1 MPAIV
6 ASPTMTPGFSQL
18 QDELDAFLFEF
29 LDSTPQELIDIFEDK
44 AEKLAMPGITERA
57 VKENDIAPH
66 FVLPDAEG
74 KKVSLADLL
83 LDGPVIVTFYRG
95 EWCPYCNITLRALQ
109 KYLPK
114 FQAKGAKLVA
124 ISPQLPDYTA
134 KMVKKNGLEFDVLSD
149 VGCQV
154 GLEYGVDFVLDK
166 DLRPLY
172 DNFGINISRI
182 NGDGSFKLPVPA
194 TYVVDTDGTV
204 LYSFVNTDYAKR
216 AEPEEILKA
225 IPDYGPSGTVW

>member
-1 MPAIV
+1 MSATV
-6 ASPTMTPGFSQL
+6 ASPTMTPIISKL

-29 LDSTPQELIDIFEDK
+29 LEVTPQELIDIFEDK
-44 AEKLAMPGITERA
+44 AEKLAMSGITERA

-66 FVLPDAEG
+66 FVLPDADG
-74 KKVSLADLL
+74 RKVSLGDIL
-83 LDGPVIVTFYRG
+83 LDGPAIITFYRG

-109 KYLPK
+109 RYLPQ
-114 FQAKGAKLVA
+114 FEAKGAKLVA
-124 ISPQLPDYTA
+124 ISPQQPDYTA
-134 KMVKKNGLEFDVLSD
+134 KMVKKNDLKFDVLSD

-154 GLEYGVDFVLDK
+154 GREYGVDFVLDK

-172 DNFGINISRI
+172 DSFGTNSSRI

-204 LYSFVNTDYAKR
+204 LYSFVNTDYTKR
-216 AEPEEILKA
+216 AEPEDILKA
-225 IPDYGPSGTVW
+225 IPDYGSNGTVW